1 MVSEPSD
8 SLNEGLLLGEL
19 VLGLAQ
25 IGADGETVNDTA
37 EQVDLPRLAGLDKGA
52 LGLVA
57 QLRGEDLVSFYGI
70 KVVSNCPRT
79 RRCSM

>member
-57 QLRGEDLVSFYGI
+57 QLRGEDLVSFCGI
-70 KVVSNCPRT
+70 EAVSKCLRT
-79 RRCSM
+79 RHCSM